1 MPKYVR
7 IALYILFVVVYVSEP
22 YNIYDGMFLACFR
35 KYFYVAVIAIGM
47 SNFLLNPDA
56 IVSFKKK
63 NVFHYLGKVSY
74 GVYMYSNILIAI
86 IIEKIIAPYN
96 MVNMYLYFFLNIALT
111 IIISIIS
118 YELFEKQFLKLK
130 TRFEVVKTSR

>member
-63 NVFHYLGKVSY
+63 KV
-74 GVYMYSNILIAI
+74 
-86 IIEKIIAPYN
+86 
-96 MVNMYLYFFLNIALT
+96 
-111 IIISIIS
+111 
-118 YELFEKQFLKLK
+118 LKRK
-130 TRFEVVKTSR
+130 GNAF

>member
-1 MPKYVR
+1 
-7 IALYILFVVVYVSEP
+7 
-22 YNIYDGMFLACFR
+22 
-35 KYFYVAVIAIGM
+35 VAVIAIGM

-56 IVSFKKK
+56 MISFKQK
-63 NVFHYLGKVSY
+63 NIFHYLGKVSY

-118 YELFEKQFLKLK
+118 YEVFEKQFLKLK